1 MKNPSHSKL
10 LIEAL
15 ALLSIAASMAA
26 SVQADSLFPGSSTDV
41 SRNNTNSVSL
51 FADNKARRVGDTL
64 TVVITETGAAS
75 SVAAT
80 KTSKTENLNYGPGFG
95 PLLSNIKNFGLGG
108 SINSDGSGSTTRT
121 DNLSASI
128 SVTVKEVLAN
138 GNLVVEGQRKVGMNA
153 ETQEITLTGVVRP
166 TDISP
171 SNTVASPLVA
181 DAQIKYGGRGPV
193 GDKQHDGLISRIFK
207 VLF

>member
-1 MKNPSHSKL
+1 MKALLHS
-10 LIEAL
+10 L
-15 ALLSIAASMAA
+15 ALLAIAASMAA
-26 SVQADSLFPGSSTDV
+26 SAQADSLYPGSSTDAA
-41 SRNNTNSVSL
+41 RNDSNAASL
-51 FADNKARRVGDTL
+51 FADNKARQVGDTL

-80 KTSKTENLNYGPGFG
+80 KTSKNESLNYGPGFG
-95 PLLSNIKNFGLGG
+95 PLLFNIKNFGVSGG
-108 SINSDGSGSTTRT
+108 INSAASGTTTRT

-128 SVTVKEVLAN
+128 GVTVKQVLPN
-138 GNLVVEGQRKVGMNA
+138 GNLLVEGRRKVGMNA

-166 TDISP
+166 TDIAP
-171 SNTVASPLVA
+171 NNTIASPLVA

-193 GDKQHDGLISRIFK
+193 GDKQHDGILSRLFK

>member
-1 MKNPSHSKL
+1 MKPLLHS
-10 LIEAL
+10 L
-15 ALLSIAASMAA
+15 ALLAIAASLAA
-26 SVQADSLFPGSSTDV
+26 SAQADSLFPGSSTDV
-41 SRNNTNSVSL
+41 ARNDSNSVSL
-51 FADNKARRVGDTL
+51 FSDNKARRVGDTL

-80 KTSKTENLNYGPGFG
+80 KTAKTENLNYGPGFG
-95 PLLSNIKNFGLGG
+95 PLLLNIKNFGVTGG
-108 SINSDGSGSTTRT
+108 MSSDASGSTTRT

-128 SVTVKEVLAN
+128 GVTVKEVLPN
-138 GNLVVEGQRKVGMNA
+138 GNLVVEGKRRVGMNA

-171 SNTVASPLVA
+171 SNTIASPLVA

>member
-1 MKNPSHSKL
+1 MKALVQS
-10 LIEAL
+10 L
-15 ALLSIAASMAA
+15 ALLTIAANMAA
-26 SVQADSLFPGSSTDV
+26 SVQADSLFPGSSTDF

-51 FADNKARRVGDTL
+51 FSDNKARRVGDTL
-64 TVVITETGAAS
+64 TIVITEVGAAS

-80 KTSKTENLNYGPGFG
+80 KTAKTENLNYGPGFG
-95 PLLSNIKNFGLGG
+95 PLLFNIKNFGVTGG
-108 SINSDGSGSTTRT
+108 INSDASGSTTRT

-128 SVTVKEVLAN
+128 SVTVKEVLPN
-138 GNLVVEGQRKVGMNA
+138 GNLVVEGKRKVGMNA
-153 ETQEITLTGVVRP
+153 ETQEITLSGVVRP
-166 TDISP
+166 TDIAP
-171 SNTVASPLVA
+171 NNTIASPLVA

>member
-1 MKNPSHSKL
+1 MKALLHS
-10 LIEAL
+10 L
-15 ALLSIAASMAA
+15 ALLAIAASMAA
-26 SVQADSLFPGSSTDV
+26 SAQADSLYPGSSTDAA
-41 SRNNTNSVSL
+41 RNDSNAASL

-80 KTSKTENLNYGPGFG
+80 KTSKNESLNYGPGFG
-95 PLLSNIKNFGLGG
+95 PLLFNIKNFGVSGG
-108 SINSDGSGSTTRT
+108 INSAASGTTTRT

-128 SVTVKEVLAN
+128 GVTVKQVLPN
-138 GNLVVEGQRKVGMNA
+138 GNLLVEGRRKVGMNA

-171 SNTVASPLVA
+171 SNTIASPLVA

-193 GDKQHDGLISRIFK
+193 GDKQHDGILSRLFK

>member
-1 MKNPSHSKL
+1 MKALLHS
-10 LIEAL
+10 L
-15 ALLSIAASMAA
+15 ALLAIAANLAA
-26 SVQADSLFPGSSTDV
+26 SAQADSLFPGSSTDV
-41 SRNNTNSVSL
+41 SRNDTNSVSL
-51 FADNKARRVGDTL
+51 FSDNKARRVGDTL

-80 KTSKTENLNYGPGFG
+80 KTAKNESLSYGPGFG
-95 PLLSNIKNFGLGG
+95 PLLFNIKNFGVSGG
-108 SINSDGSGSTTRT
+108 INSTASGSTTRT

-128 SVTVKEVLAN
+128 GVTVKEVLPN
-138 GNLVVEGQRKVGMNA
+138 GNLVVEGRRKVGMNA

-166 TDISP
+166 TDIQP
-171 SNTVASPLVA
+171 NNTIASPLVA

-193 GDKQHDGLISRIFK
+193 GDKQHDGIISRIFK

>member
-1 MKNPSHSKL
+1 MKALLHS
-10 LIEAL
+10 L
-15 ALLSIAASMAA
+15 ALLAIAANTAA
-26 SVQADSLFPGSSTDV
+26 SAQADSLFPGSSTDV
-41 SRNNTNSVSL
+41 ARNNTNSASL
-51 FADNKARRVGDTL
+51 FSDNKARRVGDTL

-80 KTSKTENLNYGPGFG
+80 KTAKTEGLNYGPGFG
-95 PLLSNIKNFGLGG
+95 PLLSNIKNFGLSG

-121 DNLSASI
+121 DNLAASI

-138 GNLVVEGQRKVGMNA
+138 GNLVVEGKRKVGMNA

-171 SNTVASPLVA
+171 SNTIASPLVA